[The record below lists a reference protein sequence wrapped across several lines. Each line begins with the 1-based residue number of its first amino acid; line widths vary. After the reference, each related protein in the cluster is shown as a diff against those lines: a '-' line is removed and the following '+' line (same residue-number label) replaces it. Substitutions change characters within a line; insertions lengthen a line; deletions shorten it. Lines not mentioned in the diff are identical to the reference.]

1 MLSHS
6 YVQAEPDG
14 TEEIPVKR
22 RVHSWLT
29 RIDQRQHN
37 DLARRLLLPFNEIVD
52 RLQAELL
59 IDSKQVHI
67 QHKQI
72 PLAGG
77 CGRWQGWGGGAVR
90 HS

>member
-14 TEEIPVKR
+14 TEEIPVRR

-52 RLQAELL
+52 RLQAEFL
-59 IDSKQVHI
+59 VHG
-67 QHKQI
+67 KQI
-72 PLAGG
+72 LFQHQQIPMHAHHLTD
-77 CGRWQGWGGGAVR
+77 
-90 HS
+90 S